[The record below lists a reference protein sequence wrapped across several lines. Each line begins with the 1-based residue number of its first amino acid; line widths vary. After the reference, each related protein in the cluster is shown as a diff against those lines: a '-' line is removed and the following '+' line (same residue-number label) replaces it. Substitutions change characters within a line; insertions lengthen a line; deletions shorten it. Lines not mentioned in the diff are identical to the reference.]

1 MNCGCNLRLRRVWT
15 WALRL
20 MAGVG
25 VLAGIY
31 GIVWVGV
38 YLTVSGVPLSGG
50 AMTSAYFECHRRVS
64 DQLSPDGRVDF
75 PQENYEN
82 VSEAVG
88 EKTYR
93 FDSYVTVRR
102 DTQPDRRYD
111 YICTLEYRGLDYW
124 PLPSRGEPWR
134 IHELAVKQRRT
145 LP

>member
-1 MNCGCNLRLRRVWT
+1 MARTCPDCGKQVADNARTCMNCGCNLRLRRVWT

-64 DQLSPDGRVDF
+64 DQLSPDGR
-75 PQENYEN
+75 
-82 VSEAVG
+82 S
-88 EKTYR
+88 
-93 FDSYVTVRR
+93 
-102 DTQPDRRYD
+102 
-111 YICTLEYRGLDYW
+111 I
-124 PLPSRGEPWR
+124 SR
-134 IHELAVKQRRT
+134 RRT
-145 LP
+145 TRTSAKPSGRRPTGSTPT